1 MTAIA
6 AITLALIGGLWGQA
20 GNSVSAATTTVNVG
34 ERDGRPG
41 DDGDEFSPN
50 SITITEG
57 DTVHWQWFDG
67 THNVTPYDPADFTG
81 TSTNHFSGS
90 GDFYEVTF
98 NTAGT
103 VWYYCTLRAEPND
116 IDTNENGVFDAGD
129 DPEFGKMIGR
139 IDILPAPSDTTPPAT
154 SSVAASPNPTDGAS
168 SITLTATVDDSST
181 GNSNIAAA
189 EYFIDTDPGQGLGT
203 AMSASDT
210 TFDSATENVTAS
222 VDVSSLADGTYTL
235 YVRGQDSEGNWGA
248 TDSVV
253 LTVSP
258 VPAGAESATITIAG
272 GTLALAT
279 NPIDFGAISLTGV
292 DQTVDTQPA
301 AWTAVDGRGSGAGWN
316 VTLTST
322 DFTATGGTITVDNF
336 KMKLDDAN
344 IVTVGGNTAPTSQ
357 VTGYQPLST
366 GTPLKL
372 LSAGVGVGMGT
383 YDFTPDARLIVP
395 ADSAPGDYEAFIT
408 VSINSGP

>member
-1 MTAIA
+1 MVAVA
-6 AITLALIGGLWGQA
+6 VALIAGLWGHA
-20 GNSVSAATTTVNVG
+20 DNGASAATTTVNVG

-67 THNVTPYDPADFTG
+67 THNVTPFDPADFTG

-90 GDFYEVTF
+90 GDVYDVTF

-168 SITLTATVDDSST
+168 GVTLTATVDDSST
-181 GNSNIAAA
+181 GGSSVQAA
-189 EYFIDTDPGQGLGT
+189 EYFIDSVGVDGTGT
-203 AMSASDT
+203 AMAASDGS
-210 TFDSATENVTAS
+210 FDGVTENVTAS
-222 VDVSSLADGTYTL
+222 VDVSALPEGDYTL
-235 YVRGQDSEGNWGA
+235 FVHGQDSEGNWGG

-253 LTVSP
+253 LTVSAL
-258 VPAGAESATITIAG
+258 PAGVELAIITILG
-272 GTLALAT
+272 GSLSVST
-279 NPIDFGAISLTGV
+279 NPVAFGSVFLSGADL
-292 DQTVDTQPA
+292 TVDTQPSPWSA
-301 AWTAVDGRGSGAGWN
+301 TDARGLGDGWRI
-316 VTLTST
+316 TLTST
-322 DFTATGGTITVDNF
+322 DFTSAGGTIAVDNF

-344 IVTVGGNTAPTSQ
+344 VVTVGGNTVPTSQ
-357 VTGYQPLST
+357 VTSYQPLDSA
-366 GTPLKL
+366 TPLTL
-372 LSAGVGVGMGT
+372 LSAAVDAGMGT

-395 ADSAPGDYEAFIT
+395 AESAPGDYEAFIT

>member
-1 MTAIA
+1 T
-6 AITLALIGGLWGQA
+6 
-20 GNSVSAATTTVNVG
+20 NVNVG

-41 DDGDEFSPN
+41 DSDDEFNPN

-67 THNVTPYDPADFTG
+67 THNVTPYDPADFAG
-81 TSTNHFSGS
+81 TSTNHFNGS
-90 GDFYEVTF
+90 GDVYDVTF

-103 VWYYCTLRAEPND
+103 VWYYCTLRAEPRD

-129 DPEFGKMIGR
+129 DPVFGKMIGR

-168 SITLTATVDDSST
+168 NVTLTATVDDSST
-181 GNSNIAAA
+181 GGSSVQAA
-189 EYFIDTDPGQGLGT
+189 EYFIDSVGVDGTGT
-203 AMSASDT
+203 AMAASDGS
-210 TFDSATENVTAS
+210 FDGVTENVTAS
-222 VDVSSLADGTYTL
+222 VDASALPEGDYTL
-235 YVRGQDSEGNWGA
+235 FVHGQDSEGNWGG

-253 LTVSP
+253 LTVSAL
-258 VPAGAESATITIAG
+258 PAGVELAIITILG
-272 GTLALAT
+272 GSLSVGT
-279 NPIDFGAISLTGV
+279 NPVAFGLVSLSGA
-292 DQTVDTQPA
+292 DLTVDTQPS
-301 AWTAVDGRGSGAGWN
+301 AWYVSDARGSGAGWN

-322 DFTATGGTITVDNF
+322 DFTSAGGTITVGNF

-366 GTPLKL
+366 STPLKL

-395 ADSAPGDYEAFIT
+395 AESAPGDYEAFM
-408 VSINSGP
+408 